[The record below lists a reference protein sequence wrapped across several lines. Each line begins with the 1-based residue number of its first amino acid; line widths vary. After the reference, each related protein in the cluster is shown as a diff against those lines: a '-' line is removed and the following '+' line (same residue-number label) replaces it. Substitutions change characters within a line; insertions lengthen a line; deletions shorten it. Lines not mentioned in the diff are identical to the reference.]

1 MTILMTRENP
11 EGALLADLARE
22 LVIEIS
28 KKNEN
33 LEVYISPEAA
43 TVRRNNVIIMGL
55 LMQVETI
62 HRESLAIAKET
73 RGG

>member
-1 MTILMTRENP
+1 MSILMSRENP
-11 EGALLADLARE
+11 DGALLADLARD
-22 LVIEIS
+22 LVIEVS
-28 KKNEN
+28 EKNDN
-33 LEVYISPEAA
+33 LKMFQTAEASA
-43 TVRRNNVIIMGL
+43 VRRNNVIIMGL